1 MNEVNKIPLRRW
13 QSGFTLVEIS
23 IVLAIFAL
31 LVGGALTFLSSQRD
45 IVHAKETEKRL
56 SEVREALIG
65 FAMAYDRLP
74 CPANTGSQGEE
85 NPRTGG
91 ICASNAGFVPGVT
104 LGIAPLNEE
113 GFVIDAWGNPIRYA
127 VTAVRNNTFTT
138 TNALK
143 TEWLAN
149 NIPAIDPNDLQVC
162 NSSAAISGAS
172 CDTNARLAKSAVAV
186 LVSTG
191 KNGRSAVSPDELNNL
206 NNNKAFVS
214 HTPSLPD
221 SPLGEFDDIVIWL
234 SPNVF
239 FNRMITAGRLP

>member
-1 MNEVNKIPLRRW
+1 MNEVKKIPARRW
-13 QSGFTLVEIS
+13 HSGFTLVEIS

-31 LVGGALTFLSSQRD
+31 LIGGTLTFLSSQRV
-45 IVHAKETEKRL
+45 IVHARETEKRL
-56 SEVREALIG
+56 SEIREALIG

-74 CPANTGSQGEE
+74 CPATPGSQGEE
-85 NPRTGG
+85 NPQTGG
-91 ICASNAGFVPGVT
+91 ICASNSGFIPGVT

-113 GFVIDAWGNPIRYA
+113 GVAIDAWGNPIRYA
-127 VTAVRNNTFTT
+127 VTAVRNNAFTT

-149 NIPAIDPNDLQVC
+149 NIPAIDPNDLQIC
-162 NSSAAISGAS
+162 NSSAEISGVS
-172 CDTNARLAKSAVAV
+172 CNTNARLAKSAVAI

-191 KNGRSAVSPDELNNL
+191 KNGRSTVSPDELNNL
-206 NNNKAFVS
+206 NNSRVFVS

-221 SPLGEFDDIVIWL
+221 SPQGEFDDIVTWL

-239 FNRMITAGRLP
+239 FNRMITAGRFS